1 MCEGGVSAV
10 NASNGEGVVSAN
22 NVVRTLLSVCSH
34 VVLGQV
40 VKGQTL
46 VSCDSGAFENRHRE
60 TWTSTHVT
68 FVGRETRRRVDRII
82 VREHDMR

>member
-46 VSCDSGAFENRHRE
+46 VLSLIH
-60 TWTSTHVT
+60 
-68 FVGRETRRRVDRII
+68 I
-82 VREHDMR
+82 

>member
-1 MCEGGVSAV
+1 MVHTR
-10 NASNGEGVVSAN
+10 NGEGVVFAKHF
-22 NVVRTLLSVCSH
+22 VGALLSVCSQ
-34 VVLGQV
+34 VLEGQV